1 MNSISDLFIKKK
13 LNSILYCFQ
22 VPSLYYGTTKL
33 FVMKLKL
40 NHALKKSL
48 YLSINMNYLS
58 LKLDYSPNVCVK
70 GVRPRIVTT
79 NFFLVGCI
87 TLHDTS
93 FSICFKEKSVFWH
106 TQFTMTSLLEHS
118 VAQSHSVANYVCT
131 FGALTVFLRIVPA
144 ETILLWGWNIWIY
157 SYSFHNNF
165 TFM

>member
-1 MNSISDLFIKKK
+1 
-13 LNSILYCFQ
+13 
-22 VPSLYYGTTKL
+22 
-33 FVMKLKL
+33 MKLKL

-48 YLSINMNYLS
+48 YVSINMNYLS

-70 GVRPRIVTT
+70 SVRPRMVTT

-131 FGALTVFLRIVPA
+131 SVGIFPGTFPTFKSRDFWTSLVPGPSRSLGPVLSSENIGWRYINNHSDAQRQYISAKKPFSILFLQM
-144 ETILLWGWNIWIY
+144 E
-157 SYSFHNNF
+157 
-165 TFM
+165 